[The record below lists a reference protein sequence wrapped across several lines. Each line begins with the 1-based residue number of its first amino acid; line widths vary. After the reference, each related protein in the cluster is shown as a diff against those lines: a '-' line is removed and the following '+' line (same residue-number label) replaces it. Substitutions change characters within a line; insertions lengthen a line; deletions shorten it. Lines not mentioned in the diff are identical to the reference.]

1 MQFDDFAL
9 EIDDITHHNARRIV
23 GIVEGV
29 AVTITSLSLFN
40 KTVWPY
46 FTLPHY
52 EIRIEDLL
60 DTSGADFAAFSPVIT
75 DDTKALWETYA
86 LENQGWIQDGLK
98 LTSRDLEE
106 NKITSIPTAIYP
118 DKGVGD
124 HYLPVWQTYPAP
136 KDPSIVNFDLLSDP
150 AFRRIFNYVI
160 ENREPALSEVV
171 NVTNLFGDAAPDLH
185 GHPQSLFVQPVYD
198 SLGGNSVVVAILTSV
213 IPWELYF
220 TDLLHQGA
228 DGIVCVLRDTCGDV
242 FTYGIN
248 GPEAIYVGKGD
259 QHDPEYDHLL
269 HVTEFRPHLKEQDNN
284 VAFADANCEYS
295 FFIYPSDQLR
305 EEYTSNRPALLAMAV
320 VAVFIFTSIV
330 FLLYDYFVQQRQ
342 AKVMHSA
349 QRSDAIVSSLFPA
362 EIRDRIFRN
371 GDSQKAKKSSRK
383 KQGKKGG
390 FLPGLNNTPTFGLKN
405 FLNENDPDN
414 ETSEGNIN
422 EDNIPGDVLANEV
435 FESKPIADLFPHTTV
450 MFADIAGFTAWS
462 SVREPCQVFTLLET
476 VYRGFDNIAKR
487 RRVFKVETIGDCYVA
502 VCGLPEPRKDHAVV
516 MARFARNCMERMNEL
531 TQKLEVTLGPDTGEL
546 TIRVGLHSGPVT
558 AGVLRGEKSRFQ
570 LFGDTVN
577 TAARLESTGERDRI
591 HISEETASLLEA
603 AGKPHWF
610 KARAEKVVA
619 KGKGELQTF
628 WLHIK
633 NAPGSSDGIH
643 ASEKKEEGRD
653 TLASKADATAEEA
666 QGLSLIKEK
675 RLMEAHTSAKIQRL
689 VGWNVDVL
697 LRLLKQIVA
706 ARHDAVQHDDAVRR
720 LERQMGKGSTVL
732 EEVAEFVTL
741 PEFDN
746 SKLAMRMD
754 PNKVVISPIVVTQLH
769 EYVTLIASM
778 YLANAFH
785 SFEHASHVTM
795 SVSKLLSRIVAR
807 DMSGETGD
815 DSAGTHHA
823 HDGTYGITS
832 DPLTQFSVVLAA
844 LIHDVDH
851 RGVPNFLLI
860 QENYRLA
867 AMYNNKSVAEQNSV
881 DLAWDKLMDDKF
893 DHLRCCI
900 YANTEELVR
909 FRQLVVNTVMAT
921 DIFDKELSVL
931 RRSRWDKVFSKTS
944 DRCPD
949 EVNRKATIVIE
960 HLIQASDVAHTMQH
974 WQIFCKWN
982 ERLFKEM
989 YDAYNNGRSDKDPSL
1004 GWYQGELGFFD
1015 NYIIP
1020 LARKLKDCGVFGVS
1034 SDEYL
1039 NYALEN
1045 RREWSARGEDVVK
1058 KMIQKICTDDAKPSH
1073 D

>member
-1 MQFDDFAL
+1 M
-9 EIDDITHHNARRIV
+9 
-23 GIVEGV
+23 EGV
-29 AVTITSLSLFN
+29 TLTITSLSLFN

-52 EIRIEDLL
+52 EIRIQDLL

-75 DDTKALWETYA
+75 DDTKALWEAYA
-86 LENQGWIQDGLK
+86 LDNQGWIQDGIK
-98 LTSRDLEE
+98 LTRDLEE
-106 NKITSIPTAIYP
+106 DQITSIPTAIYP
-118 DKGVGD
+118 EKVVEDHDKEVQ
-124 HYLPVWQTYPAP
+124 YLPVWQTFPAP

-150 AFRRIFNYVI
+150 VFHRIFEYVV
-160 ENREPALSEVV
+160 ENKKPLLSEVV

-185 GHPQSLFVQPVYD
+185 GHPQSLFVQPVYHAF
-198 SLGGNSVVVAILTSV
+198 GGDSVVVAILTTV
-213 IPWELYF
+213 VPWELYF
-220 TDLLHQGA
+220 TDLLHEGA

-242 FTYGIN
+242 FTYRIN
-248 GPEAIYVGKGD
+248 GPEAIYIGKGD

-269 HVTEFRPHLKEQDNN
+269 HVTEFSPRLKDQDKTS
-284 VAFADANCEYS
+284 AFADASCEYS
-295 FFIYPSDQLR
+295 FFIYPSDEFH
-305 EEYTSNRPALLAMAV
+305 EEYTSNRPALLAGAV

-330 FLLYDYFVQQRQ
+330 FFIYDYLVQQRQ
-342 AKVMHSA
+342 TKVMDSA
-349 QRSDAIVSSLFPA
+349 KRSNAIVSSLFPA
-362 EIRDRIFRN
+362 DIRDRIFRN
-371 GDSQKAKKSSRK
+371 GDIKKAKKSSKK

-414 ETSEGNIN
+414 DMSEGNLN
-422 EDNIPGDVLANEV
+422 EDNIHGDPLAIC
-435 FESKPIADLFPHTTV
+435 SSPPIADLFPNTTV
-450 MFADIAGFTAWS
+450 MFADIVGFTAWS
-462 SVREPCQVFTLLET
+462 SVREPSQVFTLLET
-476 VYRGFDNIAKR
+476 IYRGFDNVAKR

-502 VCGLPEPRKDHAVV
+502 VVGLPEARKDHAVV
-516 MARFARNCMERMNEL
+516 MARFARNCMEKMNEL

-591 HISEETASLLEA
+591 HISEETANLLEA
-603 AGKPHWF
+603 AGKSHWF

-619 KGKGELQTF
+619 KGKGELQTY

-633 NAPGSSDGIH
+633 NGPGSCDGIH
-643 ASEKKEEGRD
+643 ESEEKQEGPE
-653 TLASKADATAEEA
+653 TLASKADATAEDA
-666 QGLSLIKEK
+666 QGTSLIQER
-675 RLMEAHTSAKIQRL
+675 RLVEVQKSAKIQRL

-697 LRLLKQIVA
+697 LRLLQQIVA
-706 ARHDAVQHDDAVRR
+706 ARHDVEQHDDAVRR

-741 PEFDN
+741 PEFDK
-746 SKLAMRMD
+746 SKVAMRMD
-754 PNKVVISPIVVTQLH
+754 PSKVVISPKVVTQLH

-778 YLANAFH
+778 YQANAFH

-807 DMSGETGD
+807 DTSGETGD
-815 DSAGTHHA
+815 GSGGTHHV

-881 DLAWDKLMDDKF
+881 DLAWDKLMDDDF
-893 DHLRCCI
+893 AQLRSCI
-900 YANTEELVR
+900 YANPEELVR

-921 DIFDKELSVL
+921 DIFDKELSAL
-931 RRSRWDKVFSKTS
+931 RRNRWDKAFSG

-989 YDAYNNGRSDKDPSL
+989 YDAYTTGRSESDPRL

-1045 RREWSARGEDVVK
+1045 RREWSTRGEDVVK
-1058 KMIQKICTDDAKPSH
+1058 NMIKKFCTDDAKPSH
-1073 D
+1073 DLSSESSNACADEA